1 MDETNKDGLLEN
13 EQTVEE
19 ITEER
24 AEEANEAA
32 TEEVTDAAAAEQ
44 ADEAPEETNET
55 DPLTEELEGI
65 RDMFQRELDSAAEA
79 AENGEL
85 IQELD
90 DENSNEPEENSEE
103 EEEKKIC
110 ECCGECAVSGDYGED
125 YPYCDSCRELMKRY
139 PLRASGVFAILA
151 MILVFFLSAYVSVD
165 YLDSMT
171 SAIDGDAQY
180 ASGKITTA
188 MYSHYSYI
196 NSTEP
201 DKVSRLAVKQLI
213 DCFSKTG
220 YTSEA
225 QSLIEMF
232 FTEEELKLPWN
243 KKYNDLLTL
252 CKSIEETYYAVT
264 GELGEALNGAEF
276 DYEESVAKLDALL
289 KMNPKQEGKSET
301 VEAYNEVFI
310 EYYKYI
316 LMSMSGKS
324 YEEQLEQLAYIESID
339 KYDMQWAYLSNYCAI
354 AARCHNLELTEEL
367 FDKLLEINKE
377 DTNAYVA
384 LASYYRFAETP
395 DADKMI
401 EICNEAAENVPSND
415 NNYRMTLAIAYLLK
429 GEGALALEEMEA
441 FTATA
446 NTVQGCNLYA
456 LCGLYNGNK
465 EIYKDMKALLESY
478 GYEIGEVVEKYKN
491 GKISITE
498 ALQDLGGDI

>member
-1 MDETNKDGLLEN
+1 MDETNMNGLPEN

-19 ITEER
+19 NTEEITEVITEETTDTPPEQEPCEES
-24 AEEANEAA
+24 AE
-32 TEEVTDAAAAEQ
+32 VAE
-44 ADEAPEETNET
+44 P

-65 RDMFQRELDSAAEA
+65 RDMFQRELDSAAET
-79 AENGEL
+79 AEKGEL

-90 DENSNEPEENSEE
+90 DENEENEEPEG
-103 EEEKKIC
+103 EEKKIC
-110 ECCGECAVSGDYGED
+110 ECCGESAVSGDYGED

-139 PLRASGVFAILA
+139 PLRASGVFAILF
-151 MILVFFLSAYVSVD
+151 MILVFILSAYVSVD

-180 ASGKITTA
+180 TSGKIVSA
-188 MYSHYSYI
+188 MYSHYSYVG
-196 NSTEP
+196 STDPE
-201 DKVSRLAVKQLI
+201 KVSRLAVKQLI
-213 DCFSKTG
+213 DCFNKTG

-225 QSLIEMF
+225 ENLIETY
-232 FTEEELKLPWN
+232 FTENELKLPWN
-243 KKYNDLLTL
+243 KKYKDMLSL
-252 CKSIEETYYAVT
+252 CRNIEETYYAVT
-264 GELGEALNGAEF
+264 EAVGDALEGAEF
-276 DYEESVAKLDALL
+276 DYDEYIAKLDELL
-289 KMNPKQEGKSET
+289 KMNPKEEGKSET

-316 LMSMSGKS
+316 IMSMSGKS
-324 YEEQLEQLAYIESID
+324 FEEQLEQLAYVESID

-367 FDKLLEINKE
+367 FQKLIDINAE
-377 DTNAYVA
+377 DSNAYVA

-401 EICNEAAENVPSND
+401 EICNEAAENISAND
-415 NNYRMTLAIAYLLK
+415 NNYRSTLAIAYLLK

-441 FTATA
+441 FMASS

-465 EIYKDMKALLESY
+465 DIYKEMKELLENY
-478 GYEIGEVVEKYKN
+478 GYKIGEVVENYKD

-498 ALQDLGGDI
+498 ALQDMGGDI

>member
-1 MDETNKDGLLEN
+1 MKMLKGGFILDEKNINGLSED

-19 ITEER
+19 TTEEITEES
-24 AEEANEAA
+24 AEA
-32 TEEVTDAAAAEQ
+32 VV
-44 ADEAPEETNET
+44 EETAEA
-55 DPLTEELEGI
+55 DIQEVAEADSLTEELEGL
-65 RDMFQRELDSAAEA
+65 RDMFQRELDIATEM

-90 DENSNEPEENSEE
+90 DESEDAEEEAE

-125 YPYCDSCRELMKRY
+125 YPYCNACRELMKRY
-139 PLRASGVFAILA
+139 PLRASGAFAILF
-151 MILVFFLSAYVSVD
+151 MVLVFFLSAYVSVD

-180 ASGKITTA
+180 ASGKITSA

-196 NSTEP
+196 GSTEP
-201 DKVSRLAVKQLI
+201 EKVSRLAVKQLI

-225 QSLIEMF
+225 ESLIETF
-232 FTEEELKLPWN
+232 FTEDELKLPWN
-243 KKYNDLLTL
+243 KKYKNMLSF
-252 CKSIEETYYAVT
+252 CKNIEETYYAVT
-264 GELGEALNGAEF
+264 GEVGDALNGAKF
-276 DYEESVAKLDALL
+276 DYEEHIAKLDALL
-289 KMNPKQEGKSET
+289 KTNPKEEGKSET

-310 EYYKYI
+310 EYYKYV

-367 FDKLLEINKE
+367 FERLLEINTE

-401 EICNEAAENVPSND
+401 EICNEAAENVSAND
-415 NNYRMTLAIAYLLK
+415 NSYRMTLAIAYLLK

-441 FTATA
+441 FMATA

-465 EIYKDMKALLESY
+465 EIYKEMKSLLESY
-478 GYEIGEVVEKYKN
+478 GYEIGEVVEKYKA

-498 ALQDLGGDI
+498 ALQDMGGDI